1 MKRNEIYFSIILFL
15 LVLLSFIFIPKTIY
29 LAPKLNISVGVLIYP
44 FTFLVLVLMFKKNN
58 VNYVKESLGATVIL
72 LLVFYLLL
80 TILNSID
87 SVVSSQF
94 ISDSLRNVF
103 TPNHLTVGNTFIYY
117 PNIMLLFTYS
127 LVFFITHYI
136 FITIY
141 EAIEGITNYPIA
153 FILAILI
160 SFILDQLLFTPLS
173 SLPLLIDK
181 GMNYKQLIELMTAN
195 FIIVIFTSVIML
207 FIYAIAYK
215 KVQ

>member
-141 EAIEGITNYPIA
+141 EAIEGITSYPIA